1 MVRVIPNGN
10 YPSAGF
16 AEEAMTALEV
26 QTQANEKLRQQ
37 LAAATRNT
45 HGSSAEAAL
54 VTPVS

>member
-1 MVRVIPNGN
+1 MVCVIPNCN
-10 YPSAGF
+10 YLFAGF
-16 AEEAMTALEV
+16 AEEVMTALEV
-26 QTQANEKLRQQ
+26 QTQENDKMRQQ